1 VQAQCP
7 QCSARIQIDD
17 AKVPDRSFKVR
28 CPKCQTVLTLPGHGA
43 QAPPVAAPPTGG
55 EPKAPSAPGPA
66 SAPPPTYE
74 LPPPPS
80 PAAIARRERAEA
92 GETDALIAL
101 SGPVATSLQQA
112 LGHLGF
118 SVDVVDDTEEGARL
132 LEQGVYEV
140 AVTCRTVPVP
150 GKPEALAQRMLRLPL
165 ETRRRVFVILVGEE
179 FRTGDGTQAWA
190 VQADFVLNPADAA
203 RCEHVIRTTMSERKR
218 LYQPFLDAR
227 RRIESD

>member
-43 QAPPVAAPPTGG
+43 EAPPVAAPPTGG

-66 SAPPPTYE
+66 PAPPPAYE

-92 GETDALIAL
+92 GETDALVAL
-101 SGPVATSLQQA
+101 SGPVAASLQQT
-112 LGHLGF
+112 LVHLAF
-118 SVDVVDDTEEGARL
+118 NVDVVDDTEEGARL
-132 LEQGVYEV
+132 LEQGIYEV
-140 AVTCRTVPVP
+140 AVTSRTVPV
-150 GKPEALAQRMLRLPL
+150 KPEALAQRMLRLPL

-190 VQADFVLNPADAA
+190 TQADFVLNPADAG
-203 RCEHVIRTTMSERKR
+203 RCEHVIRATMSERKR